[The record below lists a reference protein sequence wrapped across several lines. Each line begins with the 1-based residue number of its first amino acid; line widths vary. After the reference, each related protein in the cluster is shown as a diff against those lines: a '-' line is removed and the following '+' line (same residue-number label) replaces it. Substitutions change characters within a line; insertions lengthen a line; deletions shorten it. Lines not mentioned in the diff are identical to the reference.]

1 MLKMP
6 MSCATCKELYLTKP
20 TNQKTN
26 QSNISGLESLLLELA
41 TSFFSF
47 SQVKPTREQ
56 GFELFSF

>member
-1 MLKMP
+1 MLKMH

-41 TSFFSF
+41 TSFFFFQS
-47 SQVKPTREQ
+47 SKTNKRA
-56 GFELFSF
+56 GI

>member
-41 TSFFSF
+41 TSFFFFQS
-47 SQVKPTREQ
+47 SKTNKRA
-56 GFELFSF
+56 GI